1 MKKLNILLMG
11 LAASLCVN
19 AANLKDLKIYV
30 NPGHGGY
37 DSDDRG
43 LTVPPFASG
52 DPEGFWES
60 KSNLIKGLDLRDML
74 KSFGAD
80 VMMSRVTNTTADDR
94 DLHEIGYEANAYG
107 ADFFFSIHS
116 NATGTSSRVNQPL
129 MLYRGFTAEPEWPEA
144 KEMSAILN
152 DQLLENR
159 IPSWSHE
166 TPHLAGDYDFYNWGV
181 GVGLGV
187 LRKLTVPGMLSEGS
201 HHDYTPETYRLLN
214 NEYCWLEAYHFV
226 KSVMEYFKTP
236 EQFSTGVVGG
246 SLYDS
251 RLIRTEPIYNG
262 IFYGHDKSKP
272 VCGATVDLID
282 GNGAVVETYTT
293 DQLFNGVYLFKSVAP
308 GTYKV
313 KVTHS
318 DYQPYEQEVTV
329 EANKVT
335 YNNAALNRVRNTA
348 PFVESYTPIWASGDA
363 PVACNA
369 PIKITFNWDMDTES
383 VEKNFS
389 ITPEVEGDLRW
400 EDSQYCLVFE
410 PKRAYD
416 INTTYTVRIGK
427 DAMHPGGMK
436 MEKDF
441 EMSFLTNDYNTFE
454 ILQKSPSEGE
464 KVHFAS
470 PILEF
475 RFQSHLDGED
485 IQREILVKDKSG
497 ETLKYNARSI
507 KCSRFGDEFG
517 FFQVK
522 LSDNFNIGETYTVD
536 VASTV
541 CDPDGIKI
549 EGPLNYEFT
558 AVDAAVDPVEL
569 ALVDALDGTG
579 TLVTDEAASAG
590 CKSWT
595 VACDTETKLE
605 GTSSYKL
612 SYTFNEVT
620 GGVAA
625 SNFATAPAT
634 TFSKSDMISMKVYGD
649 LSGNDLV
656 AKFSNGSE
664 EKTKTICNLNF
675 LGWHHVDASLAE
687 GLGDAAYTLTGFE
700 IVQRGLACGKTGN
713 VYLDKIG
720 KGDASHAGVSDIE
733 VVGLRLYPN
742 PASELLVANADCHIL
757 GIELVSMDGRVVASR
772 GGNVLNV
779 SEIADGVYVAKI
791 HVMGGSATRQVV
803 IKH

>member
-30 NPGHGGY
+30 NPGHGGN

-43 LTVPPFASG
+43 VAVPPFASG
-52 DPEGFWES
+52 DPDGFWES
-60 KSNLIKGLDLRDML
+60 KSNLIKGLDIRDML

-116 NATGTSSRVNQPL
+116 NATGTVSRVNQPL
-129 MLYRGFTAEPEWPEA
+129 MLFRGHTATPEWPEA

-159 IPSWSHE
+159 ITSWSKE
-166 TPHLAGDYDFYNWGV
+166 TPWLAGDYDFYNWGE

-201 HHDYTPETYRLLN
+201 YHDYIPETYRLLN

-226 KSVMEYFKTP
+226 QSVMEYFKVP

-251 RLIRTEPIYNG
+251 RLIRTESIYNG

-272 VCGATVDLID
+272 VCGAAVELID
-282 GNGAVVETYTT
+282 ANGTVVDTYTT

-329 EANKVT
+329 ESNKVT
-335 YNNAALNRVRNTA
+335 YNNAALDRIRNTA
-348 PFVESYTPIWASGDA
+348 PKVESYSPVWADGDA
-363 PVACNA
+363 PVACNT
-369 PIKITFNWDMDTES
+369 PIVLTFNWDMDVES
-383 VEKNFS
+383 VEKNLT
-389 ITPEVEGDLRW
+389 ITPAVEGTLSW
-400 EDSQYCLVFE
+400 EDSQYRLVFE

-416 INTTYTVRIGK
+416 TNTTYTLRIGK

-441 EMSFLTNDYNTFE
+441 EMSFMTSNYNTFE
-454 ILQKSPSEGE
+454 ILQKNPGEKE
-464 KVHFAS
+464 KVHFDA

-475 RFQSHLDGED
+475 RFQSHPNTLYLLD
-485 IQREILVKDKSG
+485 EISVKDKSG
-497 ETLKYNARSI
+497 EKLGYSVRTKKVS
-507 KCSRFGDEFG
+507 KPGDEFG

-522 LSDNFNIGETYTVD
+522 MSKDFNIGETYTVD

-541 CDPDGIKI
+541 CDPDGIRI

-595 VACDTETKLE
+595 VGRDTKTKLE

-687 GLGDAAYTLTGFE
+687 DLGDASYTLTGFE

-720 KGDASHAGVSDIE
+720 KGEGHAGVSDIE
-733 VVGLRLYPN
+733 IVGLRLYPN

-757 GIELVSMDGRVVASR
+757 GIELISMDGRVVASR